1 MCSRLR
7 GSVRSQPARLLRVLP
22 SKSAPIASTG
32 CATSSKLRRQRL
44 RRHRCATRSN
54 SGARGPLFD
63 LSVIAEGRLR
73 PAATAHHRLPRHGRG
88 QQIVRRRELRWL
100 TLRSAGRRFG
110 GTRARVWMGPR
121 HMPGAVVSSPNE
133 DSACGARPVSF
144 PSASTAGRSA
154 DRTTAGTKRT
164 NPTTTPHREAA
175 RVLEPRG
182 APAAAVTEHVLRAGH
197 RDAVPLVR
205 QLAATAVADTPGL
218 AAERRRRHPRRGALC
233 GRWRCLGRG
242 VGAGRSGT
250 ACRRAG
256 RQPARQ
262 PGPASRP

>member
-1 MCSRLR
+1 
-7 GSVRSQPARLLRVLP
+7 
-22 SKSAPIASTG
+22 
-32 CATSSKLRRQRL
+32 
-44 RRHRCATRSN
+44 
-54 SGARGPLFD
+54 

-205 QLAATAVADTPGL
+205 QLAATAVADTAGP

-250 ACRRAG
+250 A
-256 RQPARQ
+256 
-262 PGPASRP
+262 